1 MEGRL
6 AWPFQSGSKGP
17 GKCRRVHY
25 HHPPPG
31 EELQEPLSQG
41 KGGGEHGGAD
51 PREEGLWENQPQV
64 QCDGREDDPGLHG
77 LSDEPD
83 AERPRP
89 AAMSPGT
96 PEVLGLGRVG
106 GREDFSRGGLD
117 GVWALPVRSSIKLGR
132 NV

>member
-1 MEGRL
+1 MGAKVLGSVGESVTTTMERS
-6 AWPFQSGSKGP
+6 FRNP
-17 GKCRRVHY
+17 GNE
-25 HHPPPG
+25 PPLPG
-31 EELQEPLSQG
+31 ER
-41 KGGGEHGGAD
+41 GGEHGGAD

-117 GVWALPVRSSIKLGR
+117 RVWAWQKCLNCAS
-132 NV
+132 